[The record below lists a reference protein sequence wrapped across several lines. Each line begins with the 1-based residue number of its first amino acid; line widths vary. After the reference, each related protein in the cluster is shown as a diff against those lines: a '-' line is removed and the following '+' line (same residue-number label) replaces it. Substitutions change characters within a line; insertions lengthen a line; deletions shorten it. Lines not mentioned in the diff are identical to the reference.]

1 MTKKIGVV
9 ALVLLLLVGI
19 GLGILWKRLTA
30 LPDWYES
37 PDMIADDGSPRV
49 DQDWVRIPHGE
60 PHAGGYVI
68 RNPHLRP
75 EVKQAPLQ
83 KAIKKSRATY
93 EQGNLEAGA
102 VINLSEMD
110 LDSMSP
116 QERESYQKS
125 IDAFP
130 ALTERDVYVGI
141 EGGVDRGDGTIK
153 LGRDTKLRIGET
165 RYSLATAAKRLKM
178 TEAQLRASIEK
189 ELARMNVQIPAETPE

>member
-1 MTKKIGVV
+1 MAKKIGVV
-9 ALVLLLLVGI
+9 VLVLLLLVGVA
-19 GLGILWKRLTA
+19 LGILWKRLTA

-37 PDMIADDGSPRV
+37 PDMIAEDGSPRI

-60 PHAGGYVI
+60 PHAGAYVI
-68 RNPHLRP
+68 RNPHLRSD
-75 EVKQAPLQ
+75 VKQAPLQ

-93 EQGNLEAGA
+93 DRGDLEAGA

-110 LDSMSP
+110 LDSLSP

-130 ALTERDVYVGI
+130 ALTGRDVYVGI
-141 EGGVDRGDGTIK
+141 EGGVDRGNGTIT

-165 RYSLATAAKRLKM
+165 SYSLASAAKRLNM
-178 TEAQLRASIEK
+178 TEAQLRESIEK
-189 ELARMNVQIPAETPE
+189 ELARMNVQIPTETE